1 MFWIEKITTGCV
13 ILPQIWKKIFLFSF
27 KKNKEITISADTEA
41 KRSAKNILIDNKNGK
56 KKINII
62 NNLSKLFIL
71 CKN

>member
-1 MFWIEKITTGCV
+1 M
-13 ILPQIWKKIFLFSF
+13 IWKKIFLFSF